1 MSKAVSEYDKLMN
14 SIYLW
19 SVTDGKSTP
28 PKSELP
34 ECIKERVRWVD
45 NIASKW
51 PLIFSGEIELVLPN
65 PAEEEEV
72 KKRLSPLDD
81 EWLPISKEYKD
92 YYSKNIHFTKTIL
105 LEAVVVALIFGL
117 NDEGEQ
123 N

>member
-1 MSKAVSEYDKLMN
+1 MSKAVREYDKLMN

-45 NIASKW
+45 NIASEW
-51 PLIFSGEIELVLPN
+51 PLTFSGEIELVLPN
-65 PAEEEEV
+65 PDNEEEV

-81 EWLPISKEYKD
+81 EWLPISQEYKD

-117 NDEGEQ
+117 NDEED
-123 N
+123 

>member
-1 MSKAVSEYDKLMN
+1 MSKAVREYDKLMN

-19 SVTDGKSTP
+19 SVTNGKSTP

-45 NIASKW
+45 NIASEW
-51 PLIFSGEIELVLPN
+51 PLTFSGEIELVLPN
-65 PAEEEEV
+65 PADEEEV
-72 KKRLSPLDD
+72 KQRLSPLDD
-81 EWLPISKEYKD
+81 EWLPISQEYKD

>member
-1 MSKAVSEYDKLMN
+1 MSKKVREYDKLMN

-45 NIASKW
+45 NIASEW
-51 PLIFSGEIELVLPN
+51 PLTFSGEIELVLPD
-65 PAEEEEV
+65 PDREEEV
-72 KKRLSPLDD
+72 KQRLSPLDD
-81 EWLPISKEYKD
+81 EWLPISQEYKD

-105 LEAVVVALIFGL
+105 LEAVVVPLIFGL
-117 NDEGEQ
+117 NDEED
-123 N
+123 